1 MKGIAGK
8 CLFNELPY
16 SNVDIIRVHGQFNNS
31 LTCDLPTKKYLD
43 KLRSLYEMDLFS
55 LNAQSNLNPDRNLEN
70 QHIRSKYFSPYNFSM
85 LKDTLTRT
93 ENKISFSMLH
103 NNVRS
108 LRRNLENFHTH
119 LLDELD
125 HDFSV
130 IGVTE
135 TKITNMTKLDFNP
148 QIPNYQFEYVPTPLS
163 CGGVGMYVSNSLNYT
178 ILEKT
183 SNEAFQALWIEID
196 FLHCKNIICGVIYR
210 QHNSPEQFQT
220 AFL

>member
-103 NNVRS
+103 NNV
-108 LRRNLENFHTH
+108 
-119 LLDELD
+119 
-125 HDFSV
+125 
-130 IGVTE
+130 
-135 TKITNMTKLDFNP
+135 
-148 QIPNYQFEYVPTPLS
+148 
-163 CGGVGMYVSNSLNYT
+163 
-178 ILEKT
+178 
-183 SNEAFQALWIEID
+183 
-196 FLHCKNIICGVIYR
+196 
-210 QHNSPEQFQT
+210 
-220 AFL
+220 